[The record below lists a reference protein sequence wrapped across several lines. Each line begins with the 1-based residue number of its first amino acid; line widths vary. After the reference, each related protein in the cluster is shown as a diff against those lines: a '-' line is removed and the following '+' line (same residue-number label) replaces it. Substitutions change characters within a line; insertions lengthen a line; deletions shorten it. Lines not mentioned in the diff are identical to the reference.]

1 MGLNIL
7 KNISVSA
14 LLILIFG
21 CELPTEGKQ
30 VGDLHGTTF
39 VEVENIG
46 EIELHDG
53 TYQTLYT
60 MGGLMWSESGYD
72 VTYTRIEWESDMYW
86 KVYDTDGYFKVDC
99 RGCTSGTWYDSDG
112 STAQETLDL
121 HTMAPVTNKIS
132 LVDDDG
138 EFYNVLAPVTSMNG
152 KYMTLWWSTAGA
164 VIDSQMIYI
173 N

>member
-1 MGLNIL
+1 MVLNTL

-14 LLILIFG
+14 LLILIVG
-21 CELPTEGKQ
+21 CELPTTPNEP
-30 VGDLHGTTF
+30 VDDLHGTTF
-39 VEVENIG
+39 VEVEAID

-60 MGGLMWSESGYD
+60 MWGLMWSESYD
-72 VTYTRIEWESDMYW
+72 VTHTRIEWESNMYW

-99 RGCTSGTWYDSDG
+99 RGCTSGTWYDGDG

-121 HTMAPVTNKIS
+121 HTMAPVTNQVS
-132 LVDDDG
+132 LVNGDG

-152 KYMTLWWSTAGA
+152 KYMLLWWSTADA